1 MGASLRSALPEVG
14 RRHCKRLLAADLDT
28 IGYPKSD
35 VPEL

>member
-1 MGASLRSALPEVG
+1 MRASLRSALPARWDG
-14 RRHCKRLLAADLDT
+14 DTARLAADLDT